1 MFPISSS
8 SSSAYSL
15 IPKFSCSISSCSSF
29 IISIVLFL
37 FAFLPFHLLQF
48 LSNLTQYSSLHFL
61 SDHPDNFLAINL
73 PGNSSLMK
81 VPSSLSCL
89 LTSSMSCWYSFS
101 NFSTASFALPRLSFP
116 SQVSDSAVNPFYH
129 TKYLSFP
136 LIHYLFKILLTFH
149 SSFPSIMTGY
159 Y

>member
-1 MFPISSS
+1 MGTYFLFG
-8 SSSAYSL
+8 AL
-15 IPKFSCSISSCSSF
+15 ITSIFSCSFF
-29 IISIVLFL
+29 IISIVLCPL
-37 FAFLPFHLLQF
+37 ALPPFHLLQF
-48 LSNLTQYSSLHFL
+48 LSNLAQYSLLYFL
-61 SDHPDNFLAINL
+61 SDHPNNFLAINL
-73 PGNSSLMK
+73 PGNSPLLK

-89 LTSSMSCWYSFS
+89 LTSSISCWYSFS
-101 NFSTASFALPRLSFP
+101 NSSTTSFALPRFFFS
-116 SQVSDSAVNPFYH
+116 SQVLDSAVNPFYH

>member
-1 MFPISSS
+1 MFPISLSS
-8 SSSAYSL
+8 CSVYSL
-15 IPKFSCSISSCSSF
+15 IPNFSCSISSSSSF
-29 IISIVLFL
+29 IVFIVLCSL
-37 FAFLPFHLLQF
+37 ALPPFHLLQF
-48 LSNLTQYSSLHFL
+48 LSNLAQYSSLYFL
-61 SDHPDNFLAINL
+61 SDHPNNFLTVNF
-73 PGNSSLMK
+73 PGNSPLLK

-89 LTSSMSCWYSFS
+89 LTSSISCWYSFS
-101 NFSTASFALPRLSFP
+101 NSSTTSFALPRFFFS
-116 SQVSDSAVNPFYH
+116 SQVLDSAVNPFYH